1 MFIQARDSYS
11 LEAATTPLILQ
22 YLRTLWLSSLSDA
35 ATAARSVTVP
45 ANEVWKVT
53 INGRAAVAA
62 SRNDYNQIVRRYCK
76 INGVVVASSES
87 ESKAWSDGD
96 NDNSSASASTTF
108 PINVV
113 LVEGDVIAG
122 DNTGLQIGGF
132 VVN

>member
-1 MFIQARDSYS
+1 MTNTTIENQALSIQ
-11 LEAATTPLILQ
+11 LN
-22 YLRTLWLSSLSDA
+22 SSE
-35 ATAARSVTVP
+35 SVTVP
-45 ANEVWKVT
+45 TGEVWKVT

-62 SRNDYNQIVRRYCK
+62 STDNDDQSVRRYCR
-76 INGVVVASSES
+76 INGVVAASSES
-87 ESKAWSDGD
+87 DSESD

-113 LVEGDVIAG
+113 LVEGDVIAA

>member
-1 MFIQARDSYS
+1 MTNTTIENQALSIQ
-11 LEAATTPLILQ
+11 LN
-22 YLRTLWLSSLSDA
+22 SSE
-35 ATAARSVTVP
+35 SVTVP

-62 SRNDYNQIVRRYCK
+62 SSSDNNQSVRRYCK
-76 INGVVVASSES
+76 INGVVAASSES
-87 ESKAWSDGD
+87 QARGWAPKGAY
-96 NDNSSASASTTF
+96 NSSASASTTF

-113 LVEGDVIAG
+113 LVEGDVIAA